1 MAQTGGVVVEVATRD
16 PRAYKAAF
24 QTIVQDF
31 FWQSDNSYVRDP
43 ISNFSF
49 SKETIGSILL
59 SGVNFVWESIWN
71 INFYILNNKLK
82 ESHMEQF
89 IEELIEVFERD
100 DIDPDD
106 EFRDYEE
113 WDSMAYLSLI
123 ASIDDNYDI
132 VIPGE
137 EFANLNKIID
147 IYNYI
152 NNHHKN

>member
-1 MAQTGGVVVEVATRD
+1 MLKKYFRQQEE
-16 PRAYKAAF
+16 
-24 QTIVQDF
+24 
-31 FWQSDNSYVRDP
+31 P
-43 ISNFSF
+43 I
-49 SKETIGSILL
+49 
-59 SGVNFVWESIWN
+59 
-71 INFYILNNKLK
+71 
-82 ESHMEQF
+82 MEQF

-123 ASIDDNYDI
+123 AMIDDNYDF

-137 EFANLNKIID
+137 EFANLNKIVD